1 MKFIYFI
8 CLTLFL
14 QNSLYSQTSGRAED
28 SEGNGLVGVLVV
40 SSANTLTAE
49 TDSSGYFRFE
59 QEIPVGSWLTARM
72 AGYAPDS
79 QQLTP
84 SRKILF
90 RLKPAVL
97 KEVEIRAA
105 VGSRDV
111 MSARNTETLTSRDL
125 TKDACCNLSE
135 SFENSASV
143 DVNFADAVSGA
154 KTIKLLGLDGTYTQF
169 VTENTPSIRALGNT
183 FGMAYI
189 PGPWMQSIQVNKGA
203 GSVVNGYES
212 ITGQINVEYKKPQ
225 LSKPMLINAFLNQ
238 DMRFEFNLIAAS
250 ILKKDPR
257 WSSLTAAHTYQNHW
271 IRDMNHDHFIDN
283 PLINQ
288 NNLMHRWS
296 FNSGK
301 RFMFVGVFSGTFE
314 NRKSGQT
321 NFDFSLS
328 PTEQQA
334 WGLKLQSARAEALIK
349 TGWTFEKNS
358 LGVQYKFTY
367 HKQSGF
373 LGSRTYQA
381 QEYYGYFNMIFQQNL
396 KRENTLVKAGL
407 SMQTDHVSERL
418 DSFNLMRREY
428 VPGTFIEFTAS
439 HKKKLNVI
447 GGFRADYHNL
457 YGWFWMPRF
466 NLKWQILRSL
476 SLRVGAGKG
485 YHVPTVF
492 AENFSWLMNFRQ
504 ITIPSNFKPEIAWNY
519 GASISQN
526 FYIGFRPASWVIDFY
541 RTDFENQLIPNLE
554 DPRKLQFSNLQ
565 GKSFS
570 NSFQLEFTVEPLK
583 GFEIKT
589 AYKFDDV
596 RASIDGRLLWWA
608 MKPRHKGLISA
619 EYTVPKENWRFN
631 THLSW
636 YGLARIPS
644 TELNSPENRRA
655 GYSGNFFLWN
665 AQISWTSRSKIWE
678 LYVGAENLLNYR
690 QPNAIIDGHGK
701 PGSEFDASLV
711 WGPLRGAMA
720 YAGFRFTPDFR
731 EMK

>member
-1 MKFIYFI
+1 M
-8 CLTLFL
+8 
-14 QNSLYSQTSGRAED
+14 
-28 SEGNGLVGVLVV
+28 EGQGLPGVLVI
-40 SSANTLTAE
+40 SSIEKLIAE
-49 TDSSGYFRFE
+49 TDSTGNFYFE
-59 QEIPVGSWLTARM
+59 KEIPAGSWLTARM
-72 AGYAPDS
+72 AGYLPDS
-79 QQLTP
+79 QKVTTAKPVLFQLK
-84 SRKILF
+84 SS
-90 RLKPAVL
+90 VL
-97 KEVEIRAA
+97 QEVEIRAA
-105 VGSRDV
+105 VGSRDLL
-111 MSARNTETLTSRDL
+111 SARNTETLTSRDL

-212 ITGQINVEYKKPQ
+212 ITGQINVEYRKPQ
-225 LSKPMLINAFLNQ
+225 LSKPMLINMFLNQ
-238 DMRFEFNLIAAS
+238 DMRFEFNLVAAS

-301 RFMFVGVFSGTFE
+301 RFMMVALINATFE

-321 NFDFSLS
+321 NFNFSLS
-328 PTEQQA
+328 PSMQEA
-334 WGLKLQSARAEALIK
+334 WGLKLQTARTEAMLK
-349 TGWTFEKNS
+349 TGWTFERQS
-358 LGVQYKFTY
+358 VGVQYKFTY
-367 HKQSGF
+367 HRQSGF
-373 LGSRTYQA
+373 MGSRTYRA
-381 QEYYGYFNMIFQQNL
+381 QEYYGYFNLIFQQNL
-396 KRENTLVKAGL
+396 KSENTLVKAGL
-407 SMQTDHVSERL
+407 SMQTDHVSEGL
-418 DSFNLMRREY
+418 DSFHLMRREY
-428 VPGTFIEFTAS
+428 VPGAFVEFTAS
-439 HKKKLNVI
+439 YKKKLNVI
-447 GGFRADYHNL
+447 GGFRTDYHNL

-476 SLRVGAGKG
+476 SVRIGAGKG

-504 ITIPSNFKPEIAWNY
+504 ISLPSEFKPEVAWNY
-519 GASISQN
+519 GASISQS

-554 DPRKLQFSNLQ
+554 DPRRLQFSNLR

-570 NSFQLEFTVEPLK
+570 NSFQAEFTVEPVK
-583 GFEIKT
+583 GFEIKM

-608 MKPRHKGLISA
+608 MKPRHKGLFSA

-644 TELNSPENRRA
+644 TENNLSENRRA

-665 AQISWTSRSKIWE
+665 TQISWTSRSKVWE
-678 LYVGAENLLNYR
+678 VYLGAENILNYS
-690 QPNAIIDGHGK
+690 QPNAIIDGHGR
-701 PGSEFDASLV
+701 PGSQFDASLV

-720 YAGFRFTPDFR
+720 YAGFRFTPAF
-731 EMK
+731 K